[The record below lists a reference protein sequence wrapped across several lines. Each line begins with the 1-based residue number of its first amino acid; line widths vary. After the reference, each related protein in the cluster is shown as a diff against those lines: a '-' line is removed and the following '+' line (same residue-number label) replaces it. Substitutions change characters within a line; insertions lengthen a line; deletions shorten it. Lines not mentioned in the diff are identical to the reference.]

1 MPFIDTP
8 IKGLKI
14 FEPKV
19 FNDSRGYFYESFN
32 QQTYHDAG
40 IMENFVQDNQSFS
53 QKNSLR
59 GLHYQLNPHA
69 QSKLVRVVL
78 GSVMDVV
85 VDIRKWSETFGK
97 SYSILLSG
105 DNNRQ
110 LYIPRGFAHGYSVL
124 SDTAIFLYKCDNL
137 YHKESE
143 RGILFNDPELNIDW
157 GLNISDAII
166 SDKDKSNSLFKNS
179 EMNFIY
185 NEK

>member
-59 GLHYQLNPHA
+59 VLHYQLNPHA

-85 VDIRKWSETFGK
+85 VDIRKGSETFGIY
-97 SYSILLSG
+97 YSILLPTLIRIFVFPISS
-105 DNNRQ
+105 
-110 LYIPRGFAHGYSVL
+110 LFGFL
-124 SDTAIFLYKCDNL
+124 FFL
-137 YHKESE
+137 
-143 RGILFNDPELNIDW
+143 RIIFNDIRDYL
-157 GLNISDAII
+157 
-166 SDKDKSNSLFKNS
+166 
-179 EMNFIY
+179 
-185 NEK
+185 